1 MSEKLDP
8 KTWKKICDLAI
19 AILTAIGGF
28 LTGLGTHSV
37 MCMLSFLG
45 L

>member
-28 LTGLGTHSV
+28 LAGLGTHTAMS
-37 MCMLSFLG
+37 MLPFFG